1 MADSLDFV
9 KALAAEQRRL
19 ATENSDAARAKSQ
32 IERAKNFENVVSEL
46 ETARKRLRPIPTS
59 FGDLSD
65 LPEEVIAQLSLT
77 KVDELEQ
84 QLRDIVA
91 SGDGA
96 EVGLDAIIIEL
107 YRRHKVI
114 HERRFIMNKLYR
126 MSQKGVISGV
136 EGRKGVYAIVP
147 AGKIDWGAADPW
159 EAPLPRGESGDELDD
174 DIPF

>member
-1 MADSLDFV
+1 MADALDKV
-9 KALAAEQRRL
+9 KALAADQRRL
-19 ATENSDAARAKSQ
+19 SEKNSDEAAAKTQSDRADFL
-32 IERAKNFENVVSEL
+32 EAVAHEL
-46 ETARKRLRPIPTS
+46 EGARKRLRPIPAS

-91 SGDGA
+91 SGDGK

-114 HERRFIMNKLYR
+114 QDRRFIMNKLYR

-136 EGRKGVYAIVP
+136 EGRKGVYHVP
-147 AGKIDWGAADPW
+147 KPW
-159 EAPLPRGESGDELDD
+159 ESGDWGSPANEGGAIDLND

>member
-1 MADSLDFV
+1 MADALETV
-9 KALAAEQRRL
+9 KALTVDYRRL
-19 ATENSDAARAKSQ
+19 ARSSEAEKPDFAKKQTQRADALDAVAL
-32 IERAKNFENVVSEL
+32 EL
-46 ETARKRLRPIPTS
+46 EAARKRLRPIPTS

-91 SGDGA
+91 SGDGK

-107 YRRHKVI
+107 YRRHKSI
-114 HERRFIMNKLYR
+114 QDRRFIMNKLYR
-126 MSQKGVISGV
+126 MAQKGVISGV
-136 EGRKGVYAIVP
+136 EGRKGVYAVP
-147 AGKIDWGAADPW
+147 KVYHNDWGKKGGFAD
-159 EAPLPRGESGDELDD
+159 DLDD

>member
-1 MADSLDFV
+1 MPDALEFV

-19 ATENSDAARAKSQ
+19 SMKNADADAASRQ
-32 IERAKNFENVVSEL
+32 VERAENLDALVSEL
-46 ETARKRLRPIPTS
+46 EIARKRLRPIPTNL
-59 FGDLSD
+59 GDLSD
-65 LPEEVIAQLSLT
+65 LPEEVMAQLSLT

-107 YRRHKVI
+107 YRRHKAI
-114 HERRFIMNKLYR
+114 HDRRFIMNKLYR
-126 MSQKGVISGV
+126 MAQKGVISSV
-136 EGRKGVYAIVP
+136 DGRKGVYQVHKPWVTAP
-147 AGKIDWGAADPW
+147 KGGFAD
-159 EAPLPRGESGDELDD
+159 DLDD